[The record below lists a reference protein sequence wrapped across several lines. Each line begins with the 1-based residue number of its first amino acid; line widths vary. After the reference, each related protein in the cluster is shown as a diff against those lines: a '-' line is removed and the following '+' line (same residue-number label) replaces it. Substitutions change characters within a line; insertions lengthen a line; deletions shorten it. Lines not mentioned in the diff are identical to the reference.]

1 MTHDQD
7 GLPQPQRLFAFA
19 TICLT
24 LFIAVLDGAIAN
36 IALPSITEAFAI
48 RPIDAIW
55 IVNAYQ
61 LAVTMM
67 LLPLASL
74 GEIVGYKRIYLYGL
88 ALFTFAS
95 LICAIADSLPLLIAA
110 RALQG
115 LGGAGIMSVNIALV
129 RFIFPRSRLGSA
141 VGNTAVVVGVAAAA
155 GPSLAGLILAVASW
169 QMLFLINVPIG
180 IAAILV
186 GLHTLPATP
195 TSPRRFDWLS
205 AVLSAATFGLLISG
219 VDSVGHSDN
228 PAASIAELA
237 GAVVV
242 GIVFVRHQLTIAAPM
257 LPVDL
262 LAKPIFALSAATSIC
277 SFAAQMIAFVAL
289 PFFIHDTLL
298 RSASQ
303 TGLLM
308 TPWPIATA
316 AAAFVSGRLS
326 DRINPARL
334 AAVGLTLLAC
344 GLIALAFMDAA
355 TTDGGLIWRLAL
367 AGLGFGIFQAP
378 NNKVMIAS
386 APRERSGGAS
396 GIQSTARLVGQSM
409 GVALLAVIFGLV
421 ATGPITVALGLAAVL
436 AAAGILPS
444 ALRRF
449 EPETAPGPI
458 ASAPGH

>member
-7 GLPQPQRLFAFA
+7 GLPQPQRIFAFA

-36 IALPSITEAFAI
+36 IALPPITEAFGI
-48 RPIDAIW
+48 RPVDAIW

-61 LAVTMM
+61 LAVTMV

-74 GEIVGYKRIYLYGL
+74 GEIIGYKRVYLSGL
-88 ALFTFAS
+88 ALFTLAS
-95 LICAIADSLPLLIAA
+95 LICAMSDSLPVLIAA

-129 RFIFPRSRLGSA
+129 RFIFPRAKLGSA

-180 IAAILV
+180 IVAIFV
-186 GLHTLPATP
+186 GLRTLPATP

-219 VDSVGHSDN
+219 VDSLGHSDN
-228 PAASIAELA
+228 LAVSLGVLMAALL
-237 GAVVV
+237 V
-242 GIVFVRHQLTIAAPM
+242 GVIFVRHQLNVAAPM

-262 LAKPIFALSAATSIC
+262 LAKPIFALSAATSVC
-277 SFAAQMIAFVAL
+277 SFAAQMISFVAL
-289 PFFIHDTLL
+289 PFFIHGTLM
-298 RSASQ
+298 RSASE

-326 DRINPARL
+326 DHINPARL

-344 GLIALAFMDAA
+344 GLLALSFMDGS
-355 TTDGGLIWRLAL
+355 TTDGDLIWRLAL

-421 ATGPITVALGLAAVL
+421 GTGPIPVALGLAAAL
-436 AAAGILPS
+436 AAAGIVPS

-449 EPETAPGPI
+449 EQETAPGPI
-458 ASAPGH
+458 ATAPGH